1 MIPQEYQYQ
10 YRRSK
15 RAREGKYNAH
25 KVTTAFGKFD
35 SSHEYNVFLNL
46 LDKQER
52 GLISDLHRQV
62 EYELIPAQYEKVI
75 KHLKKRDKEVEVCV
89 EKKCSYYADFTFTDC
104 DGKFHVLDAKGMKT
118 DVYKLKKKLMLWRH
132 GIKIEEV

>member
-1 MIPQEYQYQ
+1 MTPQEYQYQ

-15 RAREGKYNAH
+15 RARENKYNAH

-35 SSHEYNVFLNL
+35 STHEFNVFLNL

-52 GLISDLHRQV
+52 GLITDLHRQV
-62 EYELIPAQYEKVI
+62 EYELIPAQYEKAI

-89 EKKCSYYADFTFTDC
+89 EQKCSYKADFTYEEN
-104 DGKFHVLDAKGMKT
+104 GVLHVVDAKGMKT
-118 DVYKLKKKLMLWRH
+118 EAYRLKKKLMLWRH
-132 GIKIEEV
+132 GIKIEEA